1 MASGATSR
9 PVFYWVHRIHMYRLV
24 DICIQKCQGQEDSG
38 RLPSHL
44 WEFQLVESAWGQRV
58 WLLTCKARQLFGSQ
72 SSGSHTR
79 GLSLCSGLGLPMLLL
94 FPQLHDG
101 EILCLI
107 TLPQSDVVIKMAT
120 NALCKVKKHNK
131 MPIGDASYLYLV
143 FARMSEK
150 AP

>member
-1 MASGATSR
+1 M
-9 PVFYWVHRIHMYRLV
+9 
-24 DICIQKCQGQEDSG
+24 
-38 RLPSHL
+38 
-44 WEFQLVESAWGQRV
+44 
-58 WLLTCKARQLFGSQ
+58 
-72 SSGSHTR
+72 
-79 GLSLCSGLGLPMLLL
+79 LL

-107 TLPQSDVVIKMAT
+107 TLPQSDVVIKMAM

-131 MPIGDASYLYLV
+131 MPTGDTSYLYLV